1 VVVEFVLAKSSR
13 RRDDDLEVAA
23 AAAADIMVMVGILVD
38 VDDDDDTFLPNLKS
52 LHLFAFCHLQFSYL
66 GDLWFGEGK
75 SG

>member
-1 VVVEFVLAKSSR
+1 VLAKSSR

-23 AAAADIMVMVGILVD
+23 AAAADIMVMVGIL